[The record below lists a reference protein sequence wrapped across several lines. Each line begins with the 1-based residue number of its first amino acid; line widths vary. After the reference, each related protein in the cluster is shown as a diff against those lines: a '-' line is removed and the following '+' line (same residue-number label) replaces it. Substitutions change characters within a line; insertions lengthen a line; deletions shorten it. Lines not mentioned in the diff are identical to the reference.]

1 MPAAKMHPVTRLS
14 PFRRMALGTWRAP
27 DDPTVHGTLT
37 LRCDSLLAFLEAQ
50 NEGDGPRI
58 TLTHL
63 MVKLMGDVMAEL
75 PFLNRTL
82 RWGRLYQRETV
93 DIFVHVA
100 MKDPVTGQLDL
111 SGTVAR
117 SPDRKPLAEV
127 AQELAAAVDKTRRD
141 ADPTMKRSRDS
152 FRWMPG
158 WLVRPALDTLAFL
171 THTLNLDLRC
181 LGIPRDPFGGL
192 AITNVGALGLDTAYV
207 PLVPYTR
214 LAAFLALGAVKRE
227 PVVEGDALVIG
238 HTLSIH
244 ATFDHRIMDGAH
256 MARVVAAIKRRVDD
270 PWTTLGGRP
279 AAGETTRP

>member
-1 MPAAKMHPVTRLS
+1 
-14 PFRRMALGTWRAP
+14 
-27 DDPTVHGTLT
+27 VHGTLT
-37 LRCDSLLAFLEAQ
+37 LRCDTLLAFLAAQ
-50 NEGDGPRI
+50 NHQDGPRI

-63 MVKLMGDVMAEL
+63 MVKLVGDIMAEH

-93 DIFVHVA
+93 DVFVHVA
-100 MKDPVTGQLDL
+100 MKDPVTGKLDL

-117 SPDRKPLAEV
+117 SPDRKSLAEV
-127 AQELAAAVDKTRRD
+127 AEELTEAVDRTRRD

-152 FRWMPG
+152 FRWMPA

-171 THTLNLDLRC
+171 THTLNLDLRW

-214 LAAFLALGAVKRE
+214 LAVFLALGAVKRE
-227 PVVEGDALVIG
+227 PVVEGDELVIG

-256 MARVVAAIKRRVDD
+256 MARVVDAIKRRVDD
-270 PWTTLGGRP
+270 PWTTLGGGAAP
-279 AAGETTRP
+279 AETPAP